1 MNFLLLDRVSVIYDA
16 APDWLAVP
24 MRFIIWG
31 THPEGKKIPH
41 EAKINVV
48 RAGRPTREQQVQR
61 HEELLSVALDIFLER
76 GFEQTTMEEIATCVG
91 MSKRTVYAYYEDKPA
106 LFKAAVRRAIALY
119 TMPRGAIE
127 AVLTDDLEES
137 LVAIG
142 RQRVTNMA
150 TPVATKLQRILG
162 TQSFRFPELF
172 NESFEKGAGPA
183 IDVLCALFARH
194 GKEIDVGEP
203 AAAAAAY
210 LSLVVGGPTRII
222 VSGNV
227 LGEAEIERRIRF
239 AVGLFLNG
247 VRRR

>member
-1 MNFLLLDRVSVIYDA
+1 MV
-16 APDWLAVP
+16 PD
-24 MRFIIWG
+24 RFIIWG
-31 THPEGKKIPH
+31 AGLEGKRIQQG
-41 EAKINVV
+41 AKIAAV
-48 RAGRPTREQQVQR
+48 RAGRPTREQQAQR

-106 LFKAAVRRAIALY
+106 LFKAAVRRAIELY
-119 TMPRGAIE
+119 TLPKEAI
-127 AVLTDDLEES
+127 AALVTDDLEET

-142 RQRVTNMA
+142 RQRVANIN

-162 TQSFRFPELF
+162 AQSFRFPELF
-172 NESFEKGAGPA
+172 NESFVRGAGPV
-183 IDVLCALFARH
+183 IEVLCDLFARF
-194 GKEIDVGEP
+194 GASGEIDVVDP
-203 AAAAAAY
+203 QRAATGF
-210 LSLVVGGPTRII
+210 LSLVVSGPARVI

-227 LGEAEIERRIRF
+227 LDEAEIEARIRF